1 MKTVDRTGGRRRTSK
16 RVVLVA
22 LALQGLLP
30 ARAQESELVAPAATP
45 AAPPVGAVPAPAPA
59 SESGRNTAPESAPE
73 STSESANES
82 APGSAPGSSPVSS
95 PDSAPPVSGEPPPAA
110 PDSPEVL
117 LARRDAAQATYLA
130 LIDQKRYD
138 EAVTLAAQVVDLTS
152 RSFGAQSI
160 ELAAPLVNLATA
172 QMHAGDL
179 VGAEGNYQ
187 ACIALIER
195 AEGIASPRLVNPLV
209 GLGETYMRGG
219 MYVQANDSYLRAL
232 RVNHAAMG
240 FFNLEQ
246 MKVLDGISESYLGI
260 EKLAEANAQQ
270 RAQVAIHQ
278 RRAER
283 GDDAEL
289 VEALYKLGRWYNRT
303 GQYAESREA
312 YQWARRILR
321 ERGGA
326 DDPAQVDALLGEA
339 LGYLN
344 EGAVPA
350 SVSTLKRALDLVDSQ
365 PVKDPLKRAEVLVAL
380 GDLYTVARQHRAARQ
395 RYGQA
400 WTDLSGD
407 EILLAQ
413 RDEYFREPTII
424 SSPRLPLAVGPDGAR
439 IDARSAVPG
448 NFAEGS
454 VLATLTVTPEG
465 DAIDAKI
472 VESDPP
478 GLLDRDVLRTLG
490 VTAFRPR
497 MADGVCVASEAVQF
511 RHQFRYPRSVAAAPG
526 SAEAPASAPLPAG
539 DAGEPIRYP
548 DAQEQPGDPNGGVVP
563 ASDPAVPDE
572 PPTGGH

>member
-1 MKTVDRTGGRRRTSK
+1 MKTALGGTRPTLGLT
-16 RVVLVA
+16 VLAA
-22 LALQGLLP
+22 LALHGAAG
-30 ARAQESELVAPAATP
+30 ARAQEP
-45 AAPPVGAVPAPAPA
+45 AAPAVEPPEPPAGTMPAPAP
-59 SESGRNTAPESAPE
+59 T
-73 STSESANES
+73 
-82 APGSAPGSSPVSS
+82 
-95 PDSAPPVSGEPPPAA
+95 PPAAAEPARVA
-110 PDSPEVL
+110 PDSPEAL
-117 LARRDAAQATYLA
+117 LARREAAQATYLG
-130 LIDQKRYD
+130 LIDGKRYE
-138 EAVTLAAQVVDLTS
+138 EAVTLAAQIVELTS

-160 ELAAPLVNLATA
+160 ELAAPLANLATA

-179 VGAEGNYQ
+179 VGAESNYQ

-219 MYVQANDSYLRAL
+219 MYVQANDTYLRAL

-246 MKVLDGISESYLGI
+246 MKILDGISESYLGL
-260 EKLAEANAQQ
+260 EKLTEANAQQ

-283 GDDAEL
+283 GDDAAL

-303 GQYAESREA
+303 GQYPESREA
-312 YQWARRILR
+312 YQWARRIVR

-365 PVKDPLKRAEVLVAL
+365 PEKDPLKRAEVLVAL

-407 EILLAQ
+407 EILLAK

-424 SSPRLPLAVGPDGAR
+424 SAPRLPLAVGADGGR

-448 NFAEGS
+448 NFASGA

-465 DAIDAKI
+465 DAIDARI

-497 MADGVCVASEAVQF
+497 MADGATVASEGVQF
-511 RHQFRYPRSVAAAPG
+511 RHEFRYPRSVVAAPG
-526 SAEAPASAPLPAG
+526 APETRPSAAPPAAG
-539 DAGEPIRYP
+539 DTGEPIRYP
-548 DAQEQPGDPNGGVVP
+548 DAQQEGGAVGEPIDDPDTQEESGEAARP
-563 ASDPAVPDE
+563 AAPDE
-572 PPTGGH
+572 PSGDAGAASAPAAQHDPPAGGR